1 MVGDG
6 IKKKRTKKSFVGIHQ
21 NAIVFRPLTSTPGGK
36 SHVCV
41 HFPFFRL
48 FSFSTFFSLFF
59 SQAGRRTSCVSFYNF
74 FSFGRRRTGDA
85 PGNKPHTHVSLC
97 SSSGNCGWTLKLWC
111 GRSCHTICQPA
122 GVPVPGAHSS
132 QIAVSHNNNNRR
144 QTLTRFSCSSAHL
157 GWPHQR
163 RVVMLQILR
172 LADRQGRTHRH

>member
-1 MVGDG
+1 MGDG
-6 IKKKRTKKSFVGIHQ
+6 IKKKKGRKKSFVGIHQ
-21 NAIVFRPLTSTPGGK
+21 NAIVLRPLTSTPGGK

-48 FSFSTFFSLFF
+48 FSFSTFF

-97 SSSGNCGWTLKLWC
+97 SSSGNWVWTKLSHNMPTCW
-111 GRSCHTICQPA
+111 RSSA
-122 GVPVPGAHSS
+122 AGAHSS
-132 QIAVSHNNNNRR
+132 QIAVSHNNNSR
-144 QTLTRFSCSSAHL
+144 QTLTKHSCSSAHL

-163 RVVMLQILR
+163 
-172 LADRQGRTHRH
+172 